1 LTSVTIHH
9 VARRAQVSIKTVS
22 RVLNREPNVRAD
34 TRERVLAAAEALQY
48 RPNQSARSL
57 AGSRSFLICLFYD
70 NPSPAYVSDVQLGAI
85 SRCREAGYHLIVE
98 PIDSA
103 AADLG
108 RQVRATLSTLKVDG
122 VILTPPVSDNIDVLS
137 VLEES
142 GTAYVRIAPQSDLDR
157 AAYVY
162 MDDRRAARDMT
173 RLLIQAG
180 HRDIGFIVGHPGHGA
195 SHLRRQGY
203 VDALE
208 EHGLELKP
216 SHVVQGYFSFRS
228 GFEAAEHL
236 LSAPDR
242 PSAIFASNDDM
253 ALGVIAVAGRVGLS
267 VPQELSVVGF
277 DDTPGAQIVWP
288 QLTTVRQ
295 PIEEMAA
302 AAADLLISGQARS
315 GEARPGRLLEFEII
329 ERDSASPLPP
339 PAQLIS

>member
-1 LTSVTIHH
+1 MSSVTIHH

-34 TRERVLAAAEALQY
+34 TRARVLAAAEALQY

-103 AADLG
+103 SPDLG
-108 RQVRATLSTLKVDG
+108 SQVGATLATLRVDG
-122 VILTPPVSDNIDVLS
+122 VILTPPVSDNADVLAA
-137 VLEES
+137 LDDS
-142 GTAYVRIAPQSDLDR
+142 GVPYVRIAPQSQLER
-157 AAYVY
+157 AAYVH
-162 MDDRRAARDMT
+162 MDDRLAAREMT
-173 RLLIQAG
+173 RLLIEAG
-180 HRDIGFIVGHPGHGA
+180 HRDIGFIIGHPDHGA
-195 SHLRRQGY
+195 SHQRYEGY
-203 VDALE
+203 VDALQ
-208 EHGLELKP
+208 EHGLELRP
-216 SHVVQGYFSFRS
+216 EHVVQGYFSFAS
-228 GFEAAEHL
+228 GCDAARRL
-236 LSAPDR
+236 LAGPDR

-253 ALGVIAVAGRVGLS
+253 ALGVIAVAGRVGVS
-267 VPQELSVVGF
+267 VPRELSVAGF

-302 AAADLLISGQARS
+302 AAADLLISGQAR
-315 GEARPGRLLEFEII
+315 EAANPGKTAPSRLLTFEIVSR
-329 ERDSASPLPP
+329 ESVEPKA
-339 PAQLIS
+339 

>member
-1 LTSVTIHH
+1 LASVTIHH

-22 RVLNREPNVRAD
+22 RVLNLEPNVRAD
-34 TRERVLAAAEALQY
+34 TRAKVLAAVEALQY

-70 NPSPAYVSDVQLGAI
+70 NPSPAYVSDVQVGVI

-103 AADLG
+103 APDLG

-122 VILTPPVSDNIDVLS
+122 VILTPPVSDNADVLAA
-137 VLEES
+137 LDES
-142 GTAYVRIAPQSDLDR
+142 GAPYVRIAPQSDLDR
-157 AAYVY
+157 AAYVH
-162 MDDRRAARDMT
+162 MDDRGAAREMT
-173 RLLIQAG
+173 RLLIEAG
-180 HRDIGFIVGHPGHGA
+180 HRDIGFIKGHPDHGA
-195 SHLRRQGY
+195 SHLRYQGY

-208 EHGLELKP
+208 EHGLTLRPE
-216 SHVVQGYFSFRS
+216 HVVQGYFSFQS
-228 GFEAAEHL
+228 GREAAQEL
-236 LSAPDR
+236 LSQSGR
-242 PSAIFASNDDM
+242 PTAIFASNDDM
-253 ALGVIAVAGRVGLS
+253 ALGVIAVAGRVGVN
-267 VPQELSVVGF
+267 VPHQLSVVGF

-315 GEARPGRLLEFEII
+315 SDERPGPAPSRLLEFEII
-329 ERDSASPLPP
+329 RRESTEELVG
-339 PAQLIS
+339 